1 MKSFVKKS
9 ALVVPLIICSLAGLS
24 SCTKERRAFAF
35 VATTGSEWDT
45 AVTIG
50 DWKYKF
56 RGNLLDNHDVI
67 FKATTIDRKPQG
79 GGGPGGFPG
88 GGFPGGAGGEDSST
102 EEKPAP
108 TEEELR
114 AQDFEF
120 KGTWEHDKGYGYVL
134 TMADKD
140 KTVIHADF
148 MKAEGR
154 HQFYYNVANKDGKT
168 ETVLFQAKDPTY
180 KNRLADDYQVW
191 DVRNSKYTFK
201 AKGTGNNG
209 SLAYAYL
216 YLHKD
221 GKVVEN
227 TPKDRS
233 SSRTVILGKTWKEE
247 NGVITIT
254 DGDKT
259 YTSKKSVDSSVDAMM
274 IALPN
279 YTYLV
284 SNTKDF
290 KWTKLTPEHFDV
302 KATYKFKGEMS
313 QMMGGKV
320 EVKLYL
326 NPEGKCKYYEGSS
339 FEPKKEGTWSEENKV
354 LTVTLGNDAPVTST
368 LLEDNN
374 RQIVLKSESKMPW
387 GAVQIVETELVEVK

>member
-1 MKSFVKKS
+1 M
-9 ALVVPLIICSLAGLS
+9 
-24 SCTKERRAFAF
+24 
-35 VATTGSEWDT
+35 
-45 AVTIG
+45 
-50 DWKYKF
+50 
-56 RGNLLDNHDVI
+56 
-67 FKATTIDRKPQG
+67 
-79 GGGPGGFPG
+79 
-88 GGFPGGAGGEDSST
+88 
-102 EEKPAP
+102 
-108 TEEELR
+108 
-114 AQDFEF
+114 
-120 KGTWEHDKGYGYVL
+120 
-134 TMADKD
+134 
-140 KTVIHADF
+140 
-148 MKAEGR
+148 
-154 HQFYYNVANKDGKT
+154 
-168 ETVLFQAKDPTY
+168 
-180 KNRLADDYQVW
+180 
-191 DVRNSKYTFK
+191 
-201 AKGTGNNG
+201 
-209 SLAYAYL
+209 

-254 DGDKT
+254 DGEKT